1 MTQLLLVV
9 VPHKNFKVGVVVASK
24 DKVLIIRI
32 ILMGKVNL
40 LVVVL
45 LGVAVRYQVLAIR
58 C

>member
-1 MTQLLLVV
+1 MTQLLQVV
-9 VPHKNFKVGVVVASK
+9 VHHRNFKVGVVALK

-45 LGVAVRYQVLAIR
+45 LGVAVRYQVLEIR

>member
-1 MTQLLLVV
+1 MTQLLRVV
-9 VPHKNFKVGVVVASK
+9 VRHKNFKVGVVASK

-32 ILMGKVNL
+32 IPMGKVNL

-45 LGVAVRYQVLAIR
+45 LVAVRYQVLAIR